1 MGLFGQPMKQ
11 TENLTHLSLSYA
23 EDYEAS
29 GLDLGGID
37 LLTHLSYAFVRPRYL
52 GVGLSGQ
59 TMNHTEKLL
68 PRLSLTFAKCLNYA
82 RCFYTLSYP
91 EVLTHLSHP
100 LVHPRYLGMGLSGE
114 SMNHTGK
121 LLPRLSLTLAS
132 LRSTTL
138 ILYGHHHQRTLEF
151 AIFLEIS
158 RDIISIV
165 SIVFVLMRCLHSRLY
180 RNSMSR
186 RRTYSGSHIWS
197 RRKFFWRQAGV
208 SRESY
213 VAYAFKSRYCGNLK
227 YTGLQEKM
235 YHCSE
240 PPQES
245 EDPLCQDMGPE
256 YSSDEASDGPS
267 SSEEYVPLDRKAK
280 RRLVQRKSD
289 RKRRKKTNEAQIARR
304 NSNPTVRE
312 MHNASAHIARDTN
325 PLKRASDS
333 RLERLARDGD
343 QERKDRHNASMNI
356 ARDLKRA
363 RNPELG
369 QLPREYDLWSSDA
382 LPDDDLLKQF
392 ELHPYV
398 AAAAFCMMAGVPRDT
413 RICPTDMSFDVDV
426 RNMIDRLKAE
436 VVMMYIFVYVELAM
450 NEIL

>member
-1 MGLFGQPMKQ
+1 MKQ

-82 RCFYTLSYP
+82 RCFYTLSSP
-91 EVLTHLSHP
+91 EDYEASGRSSASGLDLGGIDLLTHLSHA

-197 RRKFFWRQAGV
+197 RRKNF
-208 SRESY
+208 
-213 VAYAFKSRYCGNLK
+213 
-227 YTGLQEKM
+227 
-235 YHCSE
+235 
-240 PPQES
+240 
-245 EDPLCQDMGPE
+245 
-256 YSSDEASDGPS
+256 
-267 SSEEYVPLDRKAK
+267 
-280 RRLVQRKSD
+280 
-289 RKRRKKTNEAQIARR
+289 
-304 NSNPTVRE
+304 
-312 MHNASAHIARDTN
+312 
-325 PLKRASDS
+325 
-333 RLERLARDGD
+333 
-343 QERKDRHNASMNI
+343 
-356 ARDLKRA
+356 
-363 RNPELG
+363 
-369 QLPREYDLWSSDA
+369 
-382 LPDDDLLKQF
+382 
-392 ELHPYV
+392 
-398 AAAAFCMMAGVPRDT
+398 
-413 RICPTDMSFDVDV
+413 
-426 RNMIDRLKAE
+426 
-436 VVMMYIFVYVELAM
+436 
-450 NEIL
+450 